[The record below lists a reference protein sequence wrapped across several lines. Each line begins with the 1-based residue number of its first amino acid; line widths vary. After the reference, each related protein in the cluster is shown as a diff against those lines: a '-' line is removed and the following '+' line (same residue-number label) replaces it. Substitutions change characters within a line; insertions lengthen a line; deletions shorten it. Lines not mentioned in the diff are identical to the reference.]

1 MLKELEEIADYL
13 KVHYRYGNTTEISE
27 PDKWEDKE
35 YVSCDDKVINYIDGY
50 YHISDMSDIHQTL
63 RFKTKKE
70 VLQFFNGHS
79 EGYQF
84 YFENDDDAAF
94 AIGKLTTIIDLMGN
108 KETQDA
114 FMKRISPFQKKYKTQ
129 NADADKE

>member
-94 AIGKLTTIIDLMGN
+94 AIGKLTTIIDLMGD

>member
-13 KVHYRYGNTTEISE
+13 KVHYRYGDTTEISE

-35 YVSCDDKVINYIDGY
+35 YVSCDDKVINYIDDY

-94 AIGKLTTIIDLMGN
+94 AIGKLTTIIDLMGD

>member
-13 KVHYRYGNTTEISE
+13 KVHYRYGSTTEISE

-94 AIGKLTTIIDLMGN
+94 AIGKLTTIIDLMGD